1 MRTPDAGKI
10 TCPCTGTCTSEAIMW
25 PMLEGDHAN
34 VPDDLRSISISA
46 RRIPEKGNGS
56 KRRPQRIAV
65 LVSFILNSEGQ
76 SQP

>member
-1 MRTPDAGKI
+1 
-10 TCPCTGTCTSEAIMW
+10 MW